1 MCIRDRPPPPPP
13 ANVSAIEPDIRGT
26 TTIREQLAAHRD
38 HATCAA
44 CHRQI
49 DPLGFALE
57 NFDPIGGWR
66 KNAPGQ
72 RGLVDAAGKWRGK
85 PFRDIIELKAILSK
99 HQDEVARHLADRLL
113 AYGTGRR
120 SSLAARL
127 QVNAITDKTRNTDHR
142 LRDLIE
148 QVILSEAF
156 LTK

>member
-1 MCIRDRPPPPPP
+1 M
-13 ANVSAIEPDIRGT
+13 
-26 TTIREQLAAHRD
+26 
-38 HATCAA
+38 
-44 CHRQI
+44 
-49 DPLGFALE
+49 E

-66 KNAPGQ
+66 KTAPGQ
-72 RGLVDAAGKWRGK
+72 RGLVDASGKWRGK
-85 PFRDIIELKAILSK
+85 PFQDVVELKAILGK

-120 SSLAARL
+120 SNLAARL
-127 QVNAITDKTRNTDHR
+127 QVNAITGKTRDTGHR